1 MYLTRNYQEKCVM
14 ARVMRG
20 TKLYSKYFTL
30 KEFGTWKNAEMAGGK
45 WIRELLPTLPSK
57 MTSEGRLTSRNHS
70 GEVGVHRSPG
80 IVRKPTGRVYE
91 CPRWIARWVR
101 CPLRGGLSWSVIQWD
116 EDNAYVLAVLARR
129 KKSVN
134 RPALIKELLS
144 IVGKK
149 PYNDIL
155 GAKRLFTI

>member
-14 ARVMRG
+14 ARVMRE
-20 TKLYSKYFTL
+20 TKLYQKNFPL
-30 KEFGTWKNAEMAGGK
+30 RDFGTWKKAELAGGK
-45 WIRELLPTLPSK
+45 WIRELLPTLPPK
-57 MTSEGRLTSRNHS
+57 MTSEGRMTSRNHS

-80 IVRKPTGRVYE
+80 IVRKPNGRVYE
-91 CPRWIARWVR
+91 CPRWIARWVG
-101 CPLRGGLSWSVIQWD
+101 CSLRGGLSWSVIQWD
-116 EDNAYVLAVLARR
+116 EDNAYVLAVLGRR

-149 PYNDIL
+149 LYTDIL
-155 GAKRLFTI
+155 AAKRLFTI